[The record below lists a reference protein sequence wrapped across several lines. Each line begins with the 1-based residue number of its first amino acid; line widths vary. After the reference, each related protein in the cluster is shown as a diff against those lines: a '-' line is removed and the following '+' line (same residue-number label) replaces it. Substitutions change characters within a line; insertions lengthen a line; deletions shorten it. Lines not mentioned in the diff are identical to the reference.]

1 MSNDKFQEVKAEIL
15 RRAEQKEACKSQ
27 YSRANDASTVDEMLS
42 VVKDNFAW
50 CWHRQVVDIDL
61 LNKLGEDVLWRNG
74 IYTSGEHHLEF
85 SQDATLFLL
94 GSSQAT
100 IETWGSSQ
108 ATIKTWGS
116 SQATIE
122 TRESSQ
128 ATIETRESSQATN
141 VAQLPLKLYE
151 RVDDNER
158 QTASDHPAAVSM
170 RHPYNLLTAKRWI
183 FNLS

>member
-108 ATIKTWGS
+108 ATI
-116 SQATIE
+116 E
-122 TRESSQ
+122 TRESS
-128 ATIETRESSQATN
+128 I
-141 VAQLPLKLYE
+141 V
-151 RVDDNER
+151 
-158 QTASDHPAAVSM
+158 H
-170 RHPYNLLTAKRWI
+170 
-183 FNLS
+183 NLSTRKIYVPKSGWEIVEYEETEATETF